1 MPPTSRKL
9 NSIWGTLFSWHVLD
23 AAHIK
28 PYAKGGEHAVTKW
41 DFTSARPAHVARP
54 QLLDAFISVL
64 WEDNYLSLMPDESR
78 VVVARFHNSSQKL
91 ERPQL
96 EVSGW
101 NIEAMEI
108 PLQRLG
114 ETRSIRKRSYDRA

>member
-1 MPPTSRKL
+1 ML
-9 NSIWGTLFSWHVLD
+9 NHLPQVRLQVS
-23 AAHIK
+23 AARETNDQ
-28 PYAKGGEHAVTKW
+28 GETV
-41 DFTSARPAHVARP
+41 RV
-54 QLLDAFISVL
+54 QLHNPSPDLAFQIRLGIHEEKSQYDILPVL

-78 VVVARFHNSSQKL
+78 EVVARFHNSSQKL

-108 PLQRLG
+108 PLAAPGRDK
-114 ETRSIRKRSYDRA
+114 IK

>member
-1 MPPTSRKL
+1 
-9 NSIWGTLFSWHVLD
+9 
-23 AAHIK
+23 
-28 PYAKGGEHAVTKW
+28 
-41 DFTSARPAHVARP
+41 
-54 QLLDAFISVL
+54 LDAFISVL

-108 PLQRLG
+108 PLAAPGRDK
-114 ETRSIRKRSYDRA
+114 IK